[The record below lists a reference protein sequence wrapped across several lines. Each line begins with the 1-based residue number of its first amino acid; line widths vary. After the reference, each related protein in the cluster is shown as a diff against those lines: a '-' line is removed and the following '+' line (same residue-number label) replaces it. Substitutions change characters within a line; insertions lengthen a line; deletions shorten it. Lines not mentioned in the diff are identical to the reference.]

1 MILARRKA
9 WLKAGPDPVK
19 PAGKVFD
26 LYGAYTVANSTSEKL
41 VTVIGGSGFAGRHIV
56 RALANRGYRIRVAC
70 RRPDLAGHLQPLGN
84 VGQIQPVQANVR
96 YPASVNAVCQG
107 SDAVVN
113 CVGVLADSGRQTFTA
128 LHANGAE
135 VCARAARDAGA
146 SAFVQLSAIGA
157 DEDSDAEYARTKAE
171 GEERVSQAFP
181 NAVILRPSV
190 LFGPEDEFF
199 NRFAAMA
206 RCSMALPLIG
216 GGETKFQ
223 PVFVGDVAKA
233 VVAAIEGR
241 AAGGLVYELGGP
253 EILTFR
259 QVLEFVLKHTNR
271 KRLLVPLP
279 FPVAKFMG
287 MFLQLVPGSP
297 LTVDQVRLLQSD
309 NVVSDAANAD
319 GRDFAGLGITPESV
333 DVIVPEYLERFRP
346 YGQFDKARA

>member
-1 MILARRKA
+1 
-9 WLKAGPDPVK
+9 
-19 PAGKVFD
+19 
-26 LYGAYTVANSTSEKL
+26 
-41 VTVIGGSGFAGRHIV
+41 
-56 RALANRGYRIRVAC
+56 
-70 RRPDLAGHLQPLGN
+70 
-84 VGQIQPVQANVR
+84 
-96 YPASVNAVCQG
+96 
-107 SDAVVN
+107 
-113 CVGVLADSGRQTFTA
+113 
-128 LHANGAE
+128 
-135 VCARAARDAGA
+135 
-146 SAFVQLSAIGA
+146 
-157 DEDSDAEYARTKAE
+157 
-171 GEERVSQAFP
+171 
-181 NAVILRPSV
+181 
-190 LFGPEDEFF
+190 
-199 NRFAAMA
+199 
-206 RCSMALPLIG
+206 MALPLIG